1 MLPLCDMHCDTAM
14 AIWHEHKSLAK
25 NDLNI
30 DLEKAALRPHIDEGA
45 LHQDKKQRLSTTSA
59 AAHQGRPRRRLRRR
73 FFGRDRL

>member
-30 DLEKAALRPHIDEGA
+30 DLEKAAVFSKSLPYSERPA
-45 LHQDKKQRLSTTSA
+45 LAGLA
-59 AAHQGRPRRRLRRR
+59 L
-73 FFGRDRL
+73 FF